1 MSSIKDVAEK
11 AKVSIGTVDRVVH
24 NRGRVSKKT
33 QEKVK
38 KVIEELKYKPNLYA
52 RNLSLSRSYSFAV
65 LMPHPEQDS
74 GYWEN
79 AVKGVQNAV
88 SMLKPYHVK
97 AKCYHFDR
105 YSEESFQEACQRII
119 QADHDGILLAPVMG
133 KSIREFVR
141 DIPKNTPYVLFN
153 ANVPDINAV
162 SFIGQDS
169 YQSGAVCG
177 RLMSMMLKD
186 PLSSAVILA
195 VYDDFHIM
203 ERADGFKHYFD
214 SEDSSRT
221 IRMYSMHRNSG
232 KESFFDL
239 IDQII
244 RENEGIGGIF
254 VTNASTHFVA
264 EYLKEKMPERTIR
277 LIGYDL
283 VEKNVQ
289 YLKDGLIDVLISQKS
304 EAQGYQGIYA
314 LYREVVL
321 QQPCERNILMPIDIV
336 IKENLVYY
344 S

>member
-65 LMPHPEQDS
+65 LMPDSEQDS
-74 GYWEN
+74 GYWAM

-88 SMLKPYHVK
+88 TMLKPYHVK
-97 AKCYHFDR
+97 AKFYQFDR
-105 YSEESFQEACQRII
+105 YSEQSFREECRKII
-119 QADHDGILLAPVMG
+119 QAGHDGILLAPVMG
-133 KSIREFVR
+133 RTVRDFVK
-141 DIPKNTPYVLFN
+141 DIPKNMPYVLFN

-169 YQSGAVCG
+169 YQSGTVCG
-177 RLMSMMLKD
+177 RLMHMMRPNGD
-186 PLSSAVILA
+186 SSVIILA
-195 VYDDFHIM
+195 VYDDYHII
-203 ERADGFKHYFD
+203 ERADGFRHYFEQEG
-214 SEDSSRT
+214 SGNAVK
-221 IRMYSMHRNSG
+221 MYSMHRNSD
-232 KESFFDL
+232 KESFFEL
-239 IDQII
+239 IDRIFS
-244 RENEGIGGIF
+244 ETGNIGGIF

-264 EYLKEKMPERTIR
+264 EYLKEKVTDRKIP

-283 VEKNVQ
+283 VENNVR
-289 YLKDGLIDVLISQKS
+289 YLKEGVIDVLISQKS

-314 LYREVVL
+314 LYREIVL

-344 S
+344 A